1 MYCAAAAELV
11 ISASL
16 SREAATV
23 AAANVMSRSLRARA
37 WVADRFVGSYRND
50 NRHLFI

>member
-1 MYCAAAAELV
+1 MYCAAAEELG
-11 ISASL
+11 ISTSL
-16 SREAATV
+16 RREAATV
-23 AAANVMSRSLRARA
+23 VAANVISRSLRARA